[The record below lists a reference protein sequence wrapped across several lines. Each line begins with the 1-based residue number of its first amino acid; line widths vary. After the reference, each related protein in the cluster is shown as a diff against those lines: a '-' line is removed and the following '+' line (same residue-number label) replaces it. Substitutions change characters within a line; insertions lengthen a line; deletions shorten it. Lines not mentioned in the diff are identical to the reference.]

1 MSHRGIK
8 DNFDARCTVTIDKL
22 RVEIYANPN
31 LLNVIVHRDTGVIF
45 STPRPDT
52 TLNVGLLLGQVAGHD
67 VYVIPQGRGSPI
79 PWIYS
84 REAVAT
90 LSSLD
95 IKEGELLTV
104 TMGGPEAILQSAGAE
119 ADGERLQRLV
129 TLAQILPTGA
139 AGAPLDQQALPADL
153 RDLYLLLARWSI
165 SDDVRRSDV
174 VSGADT
180 AELRSLVERV
190 ERRLP
195 LIAKFLSEPAGRN
208 SDAAAALGALAESVM
223 EAQHELRD
231 RSKPSG

>member
-1 MSHRGIK
+1 MSVRGID
-8 DNFDARCTVTIDKL
+8 DNFDVRCEITIHKL

-31 LLNVIVHRDTGVIF
+31 NLNVVVHSDSGVVF
-45 STPRPDT
+45 STPRPDAT
-52 TLNVGLLLGQVAGHD
+52 VNVVLLLGQVAGHD

-84 REAVAT
+84 REAVAA
-90 LSSLD
+90 LGSLD
-95 IKEGELLTV
+95 IKEEELLTV
-104 TMGGPEAILQSAGAE
+104 TMGGPEAILQSAGAD
-119 ADGERLQRLV
+119 ADWKRLQLLV

-139 AGAPLDQQALPADL
+139 ADAPLDQQALPADL
-153 RDLYLLLARWSI
+153 RDLYPLLARWSI
-165 SDDVRRSDV
+165 SDDVRRPNV

-195 LIAKFLSEPAGRN
+195 RIAKFLSEPAGRN
-208 SDAAAALGALAESVM
+208 SDAAAALDALAQSVV

-231 RSKPSG
+231 RSSPGG